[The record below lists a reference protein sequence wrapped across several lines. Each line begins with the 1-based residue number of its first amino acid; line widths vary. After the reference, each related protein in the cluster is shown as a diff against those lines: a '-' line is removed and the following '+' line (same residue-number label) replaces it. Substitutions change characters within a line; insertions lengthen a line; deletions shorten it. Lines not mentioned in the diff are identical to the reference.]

1 MEVQLKTKQNVVLH
15 KNETKQCSE
24 EEAENAE
31 FLSSPPACSFGSHSG
46 FDENQ
51 SMDVTGEVG
60 IHRDKC
66 YSFFS
71 FLEIGAIIKI
81 RKDYLNSEVA
91 VSLSRV
97 L

>member
-24 EEAENAE
+24 EKVENAE
-31 FLSSPPACSFGSHSG
+31 FLSSPPACSFSSHSG

-51 SMDVTGEVG
+51 NMDAIGEVR
-60 IHRDKC
+60 IHRDKY

-71 FLEIGAIIKI
+71 FLEISAIIEI

-91 VSLSRV
+91 VNLSHV